1 VSDIVLRAGG
11 LTSLADIKGVRIK
24 RPIQMKQ
31 IEDVENVNLNLG
43 KKDSIQDKL
52 EKKLKEDL
60 KFATI
65 PVDWETISKD
75 VKSATNV
82 ILFPGDEIVVAP
94 FNEGVKV
101 TGNVLLTSE
110 IPYKKGKGFGYYLGA
125 VGGLDN
131 KGWKKKAYIIYPN
144 GKAAVASSFLFVR
157 SYPEVSPGSQIIVPE
172 RPEVKKLS
180 TAEVVSIGSVLAS
193 LALLI
198 VTAFK

>member
-1 VSDIVLRAGG
+1 

-24 RPIQMKQ
+24 RPIQAKQ
-31 IEDVENVNLNLG
+31 IEDLENVNLNLG
-43 KKDSIQDKL
+43 KKDSIQNKL

-65 PVDWETISKD
+65 PVDWESISKD
-75 VKSATNV
+75 AKSATNV

-110 IPYKKGKGFGYYLGA
+110 IPYRRGKGFDITLLWEVWIIRDGR
-125 VGGLDN
+125 
-131 KGWKKKAYIIYPN
+131 KSYIIYPN
-144 GKAAVASSFLFVR
+144 GKAAVAHSFLFIR
-157 SYPEVSPGSQIIVPE
+157 SYPAVSPGSQIVVPE

-180 TAEVVSIGSVLAS
+180 TGEVVSIGSVIAS